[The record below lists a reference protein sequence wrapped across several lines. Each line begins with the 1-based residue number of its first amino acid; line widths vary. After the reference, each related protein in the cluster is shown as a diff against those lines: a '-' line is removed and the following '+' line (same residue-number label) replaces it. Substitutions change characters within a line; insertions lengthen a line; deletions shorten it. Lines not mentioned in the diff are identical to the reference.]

1 MDQPAVGA
9 AEIAPATSPHRT
21 AVRDDSPRARRVR
34 ALGWALALEA
44 ALVASLLTA
53 LRGHSWL
60 ALPLTVLQVPG
71 WLVAA
76 ACLFPFN
83 RASGPSDTLFT
94 TIMFVVNVP
103 AIYLLIRAC
112 DPGQARSSRC
122 AESLSRPYPNAIPV
136 LALAAL
142 VPMYMAIAVWTP
154 GRTLFM
160 PELALDRA
168 VPLQPAWALVYGS
181 QWVFSFLPVFVVRG
195 VELRRRTVLA
205 YLSIV
210 ITAYVG
216 FLIYPTVAPRPAD
229 VAGDGIFA
237 HGLRTVYDLDP
248 PYNCFPSLH
257 VAYSFL
263 AALTSYR
270 VHRGLGLA
278 ALVWAAL
285 IGIST
290 LYTKQHYVVDV
301 IAGVLMA
308 YAAYAVFLRGFSRQM
323 LSHEDQRLA
332 PMRALAVPG
341 IYAVVVACF
350 WLAYQTR

>member
-1 MDQPAVGA
+1 MSRCRGVPDALQHGERSIKRSLRYDHGHRQRPGDLRIDSCLRSRARAIEPACGELEPAV
-9 AEIAPATSPHRT
+9 
-21 AVRDDSPRARRVR
+21 
-34 ALGWALALEA
+34 
-44 ALVASLLTA
+44 
-53 LRGHSWL
+53 
-60 ALPLTVLQVPG
+60 
-71 WLVAA
+71 
-76 ACLFPFN
+76 
-83 RASGPSDTLFT
+83 
-94 TIMFVVNVP
+94 
-103 AIYLLIRAC
+103 
-112 DPGQARSSRC
+112 
-122 AESLSRPYPNAIPV
+122 PNAIPV

-160 PELALDRA
+160 PELAFDRA
-168 VPLQPAWALVYGS
+168 VPLQPAWAPVYAS

-195 VELRRRTVLA
+195 VELRRRVVLA
-205 YLSIV
+205 YLTVV
-210 ITAYVG
+210 ITAYAG
-216 FLIYPTVAPRPAD
+216 FLLYPTVAPRPAD
-229 VAGDGIFA
+229 VPGDGIFA
-237 HGLRTVYDLDP
+237 HSLRSVYDLDP

-278 ALVWAAL
+278 ALLWAVL

-308 YAAYAVFLRGFSRQM
+308 YSASAVFLRGFPRAQ

-341 IYAVVVACF
+341 IFAIVVACF
-350 WLAYQTR
+350 WFAYRCVEPTSRPGLNQGRNPVLASVRF